1 MATFKPFKATDEFS
15 MQTFNDKFEEVVADF
30 NADNLKIDT
39 ALQNLKEDSAAKK
52 LGEWTLDAA
61 AGQLSAPLAGINPGD
76 YTRLRLFF
84 LGTNCEEEYGLR
96 VNGVAAGYDYSYV
109 SGNGDTAKA
118 YVPLTSWEHCACWI
132 DLYPT
137 PKGVAMYARG
147 TVCSNSGR
155 GGRIGV
161 IGYLSTVSYDQL
173 ESVQILCKTTK
184 NLGAGSKLT
193 LYGMK
198 Y

>member
-1 MATFKPFKATDEFS
+1 MT
-15 MQTFNDKFEEVVADF
+15 QTPNFQLNQWSGDDYVRRTDF

-84 LGTNCEEEYGLR
+84 LGRNCEEEYGIQ
-96 VNGVAAGYDYSYV
+96 VNGVTSGYRYSYASGGSDSSGKSFV
-109 SGNGDTAKA
+109 S
-118 YVPLTSWEHCACWI
+118 LSSWDHCACWI

-137 PKGVAMYARG
+137 PVGVAMDCR
-147 TVCSNSGR
+147 
-155 GGRIGV
+155 GV
-161 IGYLSTVSYDQL
+161 IILSSGTISNVGVLGYLGAVSYDQL
-173 ESVQILCKTTK
+173 TSIQVACKTTK
-184 NLGAGSKLT
+184 NLGACSKIV
-193 LYGMK
+193 LYGMNC
-198 Y
+198 

>member
-1 MATFKPFKATDEFS
+1 MTQTPNFQLNQWSGTDYVRR
-15 MQTFNDKFEEVVADF
+15 TDF
-30 NADNLKIDT
+30 NADNAKIDT

-84 LGTNCEEEYGLR
+84 WGTDCEEEYDLR

-118 YVPLTSWEHCACWI
+118 YVPLASWEHCACWI

-137 PKGVAMYARG
+137 PKGVAMYVRG

-155 GGRIGV
+155 GGRMGV
-161 IGYLSTVSYDQL
+161 FGYLSTVSYDQL